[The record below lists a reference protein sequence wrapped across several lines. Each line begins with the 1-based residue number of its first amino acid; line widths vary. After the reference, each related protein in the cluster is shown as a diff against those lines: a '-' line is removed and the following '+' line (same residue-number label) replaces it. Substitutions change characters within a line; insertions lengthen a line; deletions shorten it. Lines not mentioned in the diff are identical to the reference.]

1 MRAPSYLRLS
11 DLQVYLKK
19 QYNIVFYLLQS
30 SYKLL
35 KKAGI
40 TWKKTQKINPA
51 KNEELVEA
59 KKVREKLL
67 VKWQFINRSWKA
79 CSVYG

>member
-1 MRAPSYLRLS
+1 MKAQSYLRLS
-11 DLQVYLKK
+11 DLQKDLKK
-19 QYNIVFYLLQS
+19 QDDVVFNRLQS
-30 SYKLL
+30 YYKWP
-35 KKAGI
+35 KEVGI

-67 VKWQFINRSWKA
+67 VKW
-79 CSVYG
+79 

>member
-1 MRAPSYLRLS
+1 MRAQSHLRLS

-19 QYNIVFYLLQS
+19 QYDVVFYLLQS
-30 SYKLL
+30 YQNLL

-67 VKWQFINRSWKA
+67 VKW
-79 CSVYG
+79 

>member
-51 KNEELVEA
+51 QNE
-59 KKVREKLL
+59 
-67 VKWQFINRSWKA
+67 
-79 CSVYG
+79 

>member
-1 MRAPSYLRLS
+1 MRAQSYLRLS

-30 SYKLL
+30 SYNLL

-51 KNEELVEA
+51 QNE
-59 KKVREKLL
+59 
-67 VKWQFINRSWKA
+67 
-79 CSVYG
+79 